1 MEVTHERQL
10 NGSND
15 GAFAPPDHTD
25 ELDNI
30 GGEPLEGSGFD
41 DETPEPDFEE
51 GQ

>member
-1 MEVTHERQL
+1 MKVTHERHL

-15 GAFAPPDHTD
+15 GSLAPPDHTD
-25 ELDNI
+25 ELDTI

-41 DETPEPDFEE
+41 DETPEPDFEA